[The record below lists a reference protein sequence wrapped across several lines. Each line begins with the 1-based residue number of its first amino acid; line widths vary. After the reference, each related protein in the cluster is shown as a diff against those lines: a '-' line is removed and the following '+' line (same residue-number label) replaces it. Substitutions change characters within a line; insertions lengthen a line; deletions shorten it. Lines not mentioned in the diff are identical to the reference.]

1 MREQIAVY
9 GSGTIGSCEAT
20 LIIGHGVPCT
30 VIGHSER
37 GLDRCRNAVA
47 QNWDDLIAE
56 GLATEANKQA
66 ALALL
71 TVTNDPAALKD
82 HTFVFE
88 AVTEGAAEKQSAY
101 AAIAQYAAQDAIIAS
116 CSSSM
121 DAEILAALTPCPERL
136 LIAHPFQPV
145 HMLPLVEVVRHRR
158 TQEEVVSR
166 TLTLLEQLHRQVV
179 VLAARSIYTAP
190 ADRTRRL
197 PMLERSERPILC
209 AAPILAHGDIE
220 GGVLLPGTGRDALPE
235 EEAVHAV
242 ATAAAFLAKWMEE

>member
-9 GSGTIGSCEAT
+9 GSGTIGSCEAM

-47 QNWDDLIAE
+47 QNWDNLIAE

-66 ALALL
+66 ALTLL
-71 TVTNDPAALKD
+71 TVTNDPTALKD

-121 DAEILAALTPCPERL
+121 DAEILADLTPCPERL

-145 HMLPLVEVVRHRR
+145 HMLPLVEVVRHQR
-158 TQEEVVSR
+158 TQEEAVSM
-166 TLTLLEQLHRQVV
+166 TLALLEQLHRQVV
-179 VLAARSIYTAP
+179 VLNHSVP
-190 ADRTRRL
+190 
-197 PMLERSERPILC
+197 
-209 AAPILAHGDIE
+209 G
-220 GGVLLPGTGRDALPE
+220 LLVNRFAQALPDR
-235 EEAVHAV
+235 ARDHHGGRH
-242 ATAAAFLAKWMEE
+242 